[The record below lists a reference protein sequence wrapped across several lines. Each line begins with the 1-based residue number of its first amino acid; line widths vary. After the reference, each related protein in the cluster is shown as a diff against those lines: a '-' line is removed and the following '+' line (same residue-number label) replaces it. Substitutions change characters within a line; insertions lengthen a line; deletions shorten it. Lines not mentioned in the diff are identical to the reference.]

1 MNALTRRQFCT
12 LIGAGLAGA
21 TVIAGCSNSDDG
33 SPVATPASTGAGSL
47 AGVSFAVRR
56 DPG

>member
-1 MNALTRRQFCT
+1 MNALTRRQFCL
-12 LIGAGLAGA
+12 LIGAGVAGA
-21 TVIAGCSNSDDG
+21 TVIAGCSNGDDG
-33 SPVATPASTGAGSL
+33 SPSATAGSSAAESL